1 MKPTVAKLS
10 HGWFK
15 GYMKQTDV
23 IDTIESS
30 IGRWDI
36 VIVEPNGIIEREI
49 PIKNR
54 TKKGYLMASDGDGID
69 ISPRMIYHRG
79 TVQKGMSQTI
89 KTSCDVGVI
98 EIGNITED

>member
-1 MKPTVAKLS
+1 MVSGLIRS
-10 HGWFK
+10 RER
-15 GYMKQTDV
+15 
-23 IDTIESS
+23 ESS
-30 IGRWDI
+30 TFDHN
-36 VIVEPNGIIEREI
+36 ESNENGQRFCERQVSKTIQTNMNLTKQSREI

-69 ISPRMIYHRG
+69 ILPRMIYHRG

-98 EIGNITED
+98 EIK